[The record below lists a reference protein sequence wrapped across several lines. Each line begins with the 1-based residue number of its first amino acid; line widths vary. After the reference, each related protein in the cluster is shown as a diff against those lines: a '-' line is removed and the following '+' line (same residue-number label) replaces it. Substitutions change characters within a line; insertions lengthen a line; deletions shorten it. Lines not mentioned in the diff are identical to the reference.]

1 MTDLTVKLTSPNGS
15 WESVRP
21 IVQSI
26 NEDIKTM
33 DFDNVR
39 IEVGDV
45 WSNAPKKN
53 TVIQYNG
60 DSSGQ
65 AILVNHQ
72 DGAQSG

>member
-15 WESVRP
+15 WESVLSL
-21 IVQSI
+21 VQAI

-45 WSNAPKKN
+45 WSNASKKN